1 MNITRKNID
10 DLNAIITIEIVKSDY
25 SDQLEKEM
33 WQYRKTA
40 ALPGFRKGS
49 APVSVIEKKYRKPA
63 LLEAINKQVQA
74 ALNKYLQ
81 ENKMNIL
88 GNPIPKADET
98 IDWDGDDFTFE
109 FEIGLT
115 PQFDINLDAAQNVV
129 KYKVIAND
137 ELLDEQVAR
146 IQKQYGKQVSQG
158 EVAAD
163 TDVTITFKNE
173 EKDIEHTATIALD
186 EFKDQKTIDVLLG
199 KKVEDV
205 VTLNTKD
212 LFKDDH
218 KLMEYLGVGHDDVH
232 NLAIDVTATIDE
244 INISEPADLNKDLF
258 DKLFGEGKIA
268 SVDELKEKIK
278 EDAER
283 QFAQQADQKFLSD
296 VSEALI
302 SDTKFDLPESFLKRW
317 IMTAGETPLT
327 AEQAEVEYAKSEKGL
342 RYQLIEGRLMQQNN
356 IQVSFEDLKGY
367 AAAIIRQQ
375 MAQFGQTDPTDAE
388 VEGIVARVL
397 GNQEEVK
404 RLSAQVMSEK
414 MLALFKGKNSEEKE
428 ITYDSFVKEMYGE

>member
-1 MNITRKNID
+1 MNITKKNID

-25 SDQLEKEM
+25 SEQLEKEM

-115 PQFDINLDAAQNVV
+115 PQFEINLDAAQNVV

-146 IQKQYGKQVSQG
+146 IQKQYGNVISQG
-158 EVAAD
+158 EVTNE
-163 TDVTITFKNE
+163 TDVTFTFKNE
-173 EKDIEHTATIALD
+173 EKEIEHTATIALD
-186 EFKDQKTIDVLLG
+186 EFKNKETADSLLG

-218 KLMEYLGVGHDDVH
+218 KLMEYLGVSHDDVH

-244 INISEPADLNKDLF
+244 INISDPAELNQELF

-278 EDAER
+278 EDAEK

-296 VSEALI
+296 VTEALI
-302 SDTKFDLPESFLKRW
+302 ETTKFDLPNAFLKRW

-327 AEQAEVEYAKSEKGL
+327 AEQAEVEFAKSEKGL
-342 RYQLIEGRLMQQNN
+342 RYQLIEGRIVQQNN
-356 IQVSFEDLKGY
+356 LQVSFEDLKGY
-367 AAAIIRQQ
+367 AATIIRQQ

-388 VEGIVARVL
+388 VEGVVARVL
-397 GNQEEVK
+397 GNQDEVR

>member
-244 INISEPADLNKDLF
+244 INISEPADLNQDLF

>member
-10 DLNAIITIEIVKSDY
+10 DLNAVITIEIVKSDY
-25 SDQLEKEM
+25 ADQLEKEM

-63 LLEAINKQVQA
+63 LLEAINKQVQVS
-74 ALNKYLQ
+74 LNKYLQ

-88 GNPIPKADET
+88 GNPIPKANET

-115 PQFDINLDAAQNVV
+115 PQFDINLDAAKNVV

-137 ELLDEQVAR
+137 ELLEEQVAR

-173 EKDIEHTATIALD
+173 EKEIEHTATIALD
-186 EFKDQKTIDVLLG
+186 EFKDQKTVDALLG

-244 INISEPADLNKDLF
+244 INISEPAELDQDLF

-268 SVDELKEKIK
+268 TVAELKEKIK

-296 VSEALI
+296 VTEALI
-302 SDTKFDLPESFLKRW
+302 AETKFDLPEAFLKRW
-317 IMTAGETPLT
+317 IQTAGETPLN

-342 RYQLIEGRLMQQNN
+342 RYQLIEGRIVQQNN

-388 VEGIVARVL
+388 VEGVVARVL
-397 GNQEEVK
+397 GNQEEVR

>member
-1 MNITRKNID
+1 MNITKNNID
-10 DLNAIITIEIVKSDY
+10 DLNAVITIEIVKSDY
-25 SDQLEKEM
+25 SEQLDKEM

-63 LLEAINKQVQA
+63 LLEAINKLVQGS
-74 ALNKYLQ
+74 LNKYLQ

-88 GNPIPKADET
+88 GNPIPKANET
-98 IDWDGDDFTFE
+98 IDWDGDNFTFE

-115 PQFDINLDAAQNVV
+115 PQFEIDLDATKNVV

-146 IQKQYGKQVSQG
+146 IQKQYGNVVSQG
-158 EVAAD
+158 EVTNE
-163 TDVTITFKNE
+163 TDVTFTFINE
-173 EKDIEHTATIALD
+173 EKEIEHTATIALD
-186 EFKDQKTIDVLLG
+186 EFKNKETADSLLG

-205 VTLNTKD
+205 ITLNTKD

-218 KLMEYLGVGHDDVH
+218 KLMEYLGVSHDDVH
-232 NLAIDVTATIDE
+232 NLAVDVTATIDE
-244 INISEPADLNKDLF
+244 INISEPAELDQELF

-268 SVDELKEKIK
+268 TVDELKEKIK
-278 EDAER
+278 EDAEK

-296 VSEALI
+296 VTQSLI
-302 SDTKFDLPESFLKRW
+302 ETTKFDLPEAFLKRW

-342 RYQLIEGRLMQQNN
+342 RFQLIEGRIIQQNN

-367 AAAIIRQQ
+367 AAVIIRQQ

-414 MLALFKGKNSEEKE
+414 MLALFKGKNSEVKE

>member
-1 MNITRKNID
+1 MNITKKNID
-10 DLNAIITIEIVKSDY
+10 DLNAVITIEIVKSDY
-25 SDQLEKEM
+25 ADQLEKEM

-63 LLEAINKQVQA
+63 LLEAINKQVQG

-88 GNPIPKADET
+88 GNPIPKANET

-115 PQFDINLDAAQNVV
+115 PQFDINLEAAQNVV

-146 IQKQYGKQVSQG
+146 IQKQYGNMISQG
-158 EVAAD
+158 EVTPE
-163 TDVTITFKNE
+163 TDVTFTFKNE
-173 EKDIEHTATIALD
+173 ENEIENTATIALE
-186 EFKDQKTIDVLLG
+186 EFKSKETADSLLG

-218 KLMEYLGVGHDDVH
+218 KLMEYLGVSHDDVH

-244 INISEPADLNKDLF
+244 INISDPAELNQELF
-258 DKLFGEGKIA
+258 DKLFGEGKVA
-268 SVDELKEKIK
+268 SVEELKEKIK

-296 VSEALI
+296 VTEALI
-302 SDTKFDLPESFLKRW
+302 ESTKFDLPNAFLKRW

-327 AEQAEVEYAKSEKGL
+327 AEQAEVEFAKSEKGL
-342 RYQLIEGRLMQQNN
+342 RYQLIEGRIVQQNN
-356 IQVSFEDLKGY
+356 LQVSFEDLKKY
-367 AAAIIRQQ
+367 AATIIRQQ

-388 VEGIVARVL
+388 VEGVVARVL
-397 GNQEEVK
+397 GNQDEVR

>member
-10 DLNAIITIEIVKSDY
+10 DLNAVITIEIVKSDY
-25 SDQLEKEM
+25 ADQLEKEM

-63 LLEAINKQVQA
+63 LLEAINKQVQVS
-74 ALNKYLQ
+74 LNKYLQ

-88 GNPIPKADET
+88 GNPIPKANET

-115 PQFDINLDAAQNVV
+115 PQFDINLDAAKNVV

-137 ELLDEQVAR
+137 ELLEEQVAR

-173 EKDIEHTATIALD
+173 EKEIEHTATIALD
-186 EFKDQKTIDVLLG
+186 EFKDQKTIDALLG

-244 INISEPADLNKDLF
+244 INISEPAELDQDLF

-268 SVDELKEKIK
+268 TVAELKEKIK

-296 VSEALI
+296 VTEALI
-302 SDTKFDLPESFLKRW
+302 AETKFDLPEAFLKRW
-317 IMTAGETPLT
+317 IQTAGETPLN

-342 RYQLIEGRLMQQNN
+342 RYQLIEGRIVQQNN

-388 VEGIVARVL
+388 VEGVVARVL
-397 GNQEEVK
+397 GNQEEVR

>member
-1 MNITRKNID
+1 MNITKKNID
-10 DLNAIITIEIVKSDY
+10 DLNAVITIEIVKSDY
-25 SDQLEKEM
+25 SEQLEKEM

-63 LLEAINKQVQA
+63 LLEAINKQVQG

-88 GNPIPKADET
+88 GNPIPKANES

-115 PQFDINLDAAQNVV
+115 PQFEINLDAAQNVV

-146 IQKQYGKQVSQG
+146 IQKQYGNVISQG
-158 EVAAD
+158 EVTND
-163 TDVTITFKNE
+163 TDVTFTFKNE
-173 EKDIEHTATIALD
+173 EKEIEHTATIALD
-186 EFKDQKTIDVLLG
+186 EFKNKETADSLLG

-218 KLMEYLGVGHDDVH
+218 KLMEYLGVSHDDVH

-244 INISEPADLNKDLF
+244 INISDPAELNQELF

-278 EDAER
+278 EDAEK

-296 VSEALI
+296 VTEALI
-302 SDTKFDLPESFLKRW
+302 ETTKFDLPNAFLKRW

-327 AEQAEVEYAKSEKGL
+327 AEQAEVEFAKSEKGL
-342 RYQLIEGRLMQQNN
+342 RYQLIEGRIVQQNN
-356 IQVSFEDLKGY
+356 LQVSFEDLKGY
-367 AAAIIRQQ
+367 AATIIRQQ

-388 VEGIVARVL
+388 VEGVVARVL
-397 GNQEEVK
+397 GNQDEVR

>member
-1 MNITRKNID
+1 MNITKKNID
-10 DLNAIITIEIVKSDY
+10 DLNAVITIEIVKSDY
-25 SDQLEKEM
+25 SEQLEKEM

-88 GNPIPKADET
+88 GNPIPKANEN

-115 PQFDINLDAAQNVV
+115 PQFEINLDAAQNVV

-146 IQKQYGKQVSQG
+146 IQKQYGNVISQG
-158 EVAAD
+158 EVTNE
-163 TDVTITFKNE
+163 TDVTFTFKNE
-173 EKDIEHTATIALD
+173 EKEIEHTATIALD
-186 EFKDQKTIDVLLG
+186 EFKNKETADSLLG

-218 KLMEYLGVGHDDVH
+218 KLMEYLGVSHDDVH

-244 INISEPADLNKDLF
+244 INISDPAELNQELF

-278 EDAER
+278 EDAEK

-296 VSEALI
+296 VTEALI
-302 SDTKFDLPESFLKRW
+302 ETTKFDLPNAFLKRW

-327 AEQAEVEYAKSEKGL
+327 AEQAEVEFAKSEKGL
-342 RYQLIEGRLMQQNN
+342 RYQLIEGRIVQQNN
-356 IQVSFEDLKGY
+356 LQVSFEDLKGY
-367 AAAIIRQQ
+367 AATIIRQQ

-388 VEGIVARVL
+388 VEGVVARVL
-397 GNQEEVK
+397 GNQDEVR

>member
-115 PQFDINLDAAQNVV
+115 PQLDINLDAAQNVV

-186 EFKDQKTIDVLLG
+186 EFKDQKTIDALLG

-244 INISEPADLNKDLF
+244 INISEPADLNQDLF

>member
-173 EKDIEHTATIALD
+173 EKEIEHTATIALD
-186 EFKDQKTIDVLLG
+186 EFKDQKTIDALLG

-244 INISEPADLNKDLF
+244 INISEPADLNQDLF

>member
-10 DLNAIITIEIVKSDY
+10 DLNAVITIEIVKSDY
-25 SDQLEKEM
+25 ADQLEKEM

-88 GNPIPKADET
+88 GNPIPKANET

-115 PQFDINLDAAQNVV
+115 PQFEINLDAAQKVV

-146 IQKQYGKQVSQG
+146 IQKQYGKLISQG
-158 EVAAD
+158 EVSAD
-163 TDVTITFKNE
+163 TDVTLTFKNE
-173 EKDIEHTATIALD
+173 EKEIEHTATIALD
-186 EFKDQKTIDVLLG
+186 EFKSKETADSLLG

-244 INISEPADLNKDLF
+244 INSSEPAELNQDLF

-302 SDTKFDLPESFLKRW
+302 TETKFDLPESFLKRW

>member
-1 MNITRKNID
+1 MNITKKNID

-25 SDQLEKEM
+25 SEQLEKEM

-115 PQFDINLDAAQNVV
+115 PQFEINLDAAQNVV
-129 KYKVIAND
+129 KYKVSAND
-137 ELLDEQVAR
+137 EVLDEQVAR
-146 IQKQYGKQVSQG
+146 IQKQYGNVISQG
-158 EVAAD
+158 EVTNE
-163 TDVTITFKNE
+163 TDVTFTFKNE
-173 EKDIEHTATIALD
+173 EKEIEHTATIALD
-186 EFKDQKTIDVLLG
+186 EFKNKETADSLLG

-218 KLMEYLGVGHDDVH
+218 KLMEYLGVSHDDVH

-244 INISEPADLNKDLF
+244 INISDPAELNQELF

-278 EDAER
+278 EDAEK

-296 VSEALI
+296 VTEALI
-302 SDTKFDLPESFLKRW
+302 ETTKFDLPNAFLKRW

-327 AEQAEVEYAKSEKGL
+327 AEQAEVEFAKSEKGL
-342 RYQLIEGRLMQQNN
+342 RYQLIEGRIVQQNN
-356 IQVSFEDLKGY
+356 LQVSFEDLKGY
-367 AAAIIRQQ
+367 AATIIRQQ

-388 VEGIVARVL
+388 VEGVVARVL
-397 GNQEEVK
+397 GNQDEVR

>member
-1 MNITRKNID
+1 MNITKKNID

-25 SDQLEKEM
+25 SEQLEKEM

-88 GNPIPKADET
+88 GNPIPKANEN

-115 PQFDINLDAAQNVV
+115 PQFEINLDAAQNVV

-146 IQKQYGKQVSQG
+146 IQKQYGNVISQG
-158 EVAAD
+158 EVTNE
-163 TDVTITFKNE
+163 TDVTFTFKNE
-173 EKDIEHTATIALD
+173 EKEIEHTATIALD
-186 EFKDQKTIDVLLG
+186 EFKNKETADSLLG

-218 KLMEYLGVGHDDVH
+218 KLMEYLGVSHDDVH

-244 INISEPADLNKDLF
+244 INISDPAELNQELF

-278 EDAER
+278 EDAEK

-296 VSEALI
+296 VTEALI
-302 SDTKFDLPESFLKRW
+302 ETTKFDLPNAFLKRW

-327 AEQAEVEYAKSEKGL
+327 AEQAEVEFAKSEKGL
-342 RYQLIEGRLMQQNN
+342 RYQLIEGRIVQQNN
-356 IQVSFEDLKGY
+356 LQVSFEDLKGY
-367 AAAIIRQQ
+367 AATIIRQQ

-388 VEGIVARVL
+388 VEGVVARVL
-397 GNQEEVK
+397 GNQDEVR

>member
-1 MNITRKNID
+1 MNITKKNID

-25 SDQLEKEM
+25 SEQLEKEM

-115 PQFDINLDAAQNVV
+115 PQFEINLDAAQNVV
-129 KYKVIAND
+129 KYKVSAND
-137 ELLDEQVAR
+137 EVLDEQVAR
-146 IQKQYGKQVSQG
+146 IQKQYGNVISQG
-158 EVAAD
+158 EVTNE
-163 TDVTITFKNE
+163 TDVTFTFKNE
-173 EKDIEHTATIALD
+173 EKEIEHTATIALD
-186 EFKDQKTIDVLLG
+186 EFKNKETADSLLG

-218 KLMEYLGVGHDDVH
+218 KLMEYLGVSHDDVH

-244 INISEPADLNKDLF
+244 INISDPAELNQELF

-278 EDAER
+278 EDAEK

-296 VSEALI
+296 VAEALI
-302 SDTKFDLPESFLKRW
+302 ETTKFDLPNAFLKRW

-327 AEQAEVEYAKSEKGL
+327 AEQAEVEFAKSEKGL
-342 RYQLIEGRLMQQNN
+342 RYQLIEGRIVQQNN
-356 IQVSFEDLKGY
+356 LQVSFEDLKGY
-367 AAAIIRQQ
+367 AATIIRQQ

-388 VEGIVARVL
+388 VEGVVARVL
-397 GNQEEVK
+397 GNQDEVR

>member
-63 LLEAINKQVQA
+63 LLEAINKQVQV

-244 INISEPADLNKDLF
+244 INISEPADLNQDLF

>member
-1 MNITRKNID
+1 MNITKKNID
-10 DLNAIITIEIVKSDY
+10 DLNAVITIEIVKSDY
-25 SDQLEKEM
+25 ADQLEKEM

-63 LLEAINKQVQA
+63 LLEAINKQVQVS
-74 ALNKYLQ
+74 LNKYLQ

-88 GNPIPKADET
+88 GNPIPKANET

-115 PQFDINLDAAQNVV
+115 PQFDINLDAAKNVV

-137 ELLDEQVAR
+137 ELLEEQVAR

-173 EKDIEHTATIALD
+173 EKEIEHTATIALD
-186 EFKDQKTIDVLLG
+186 EFKDQKTVDALLG

-244 INISEPADLNKDLF
+244 INISEPAELDQDLF

-268 SVDELKEKIK
+268 TVAELKEKIK

-296 VSEALI
+296 VTEALI
-302 SDTKFDLPESFLKRW
+302 AETKFDLPEAFLKRW
-317 IMTAGETPLT
+317 IQTAGETPLN

-342 RYQLIEGRLMQQNN
+342 RYQLIEGRIVQQNN

-388 VEGIVARVL
+388 VEGVVARVL
-397 GNQEEVK
+397 GNQEEVR

>member
-1 MNITRKNID
+1 MNITKKNID
-10 DLNAIITIEIVKSDY
+10 DLNAVITIEIVKSDY
-25 SDQLEKEM
+25 SEQLEKEM

-63 LLEAINKQVQA
+63 LLEAINKQVQG

-88 GNPIPKADET
+88 GNPIPKANES

-115 PQFDINLDAAQNVV
+115 PQFEINLDAAQNVV

-146 IQKQYGKQVSQG
+146 IQKQYGNVISQG
-158 EVAAD
+158 EVTND
-163 TDVTITFKNE
+163 TDVTFTFKNE
-173 EKDIEHTATIALD
+173 EKEIEHTATIALD
-186 EFKDQKTIDVLLG
+186 EFKNKETADSLLG

-218 KLMEYLGVGHDDVH
+218 KLMEYLGVSHDDVH

-244 INISEPADLNKDLF
+244 INISDPAELNQELF

-278 EDAER
+278 EDAEK

-296 VSEALI
+296 VTEALI
-302 SDTKFDLPESFLKRW
+302 ETTKFDLPNAFLKRW

-327 AEQAEVEYAKSEKGL
+327 AEQAEVEFAKSEKGL
-342 RYQLIEGRLMQQNN
+342 RYQLIEGRIVQQNN
-356 IQVSFEDLKGY
+356 LQVSFEDLKGY
-367 AAAIIRQQ
+367 AATIIRQQ

-388 VEGIVARVL
+388 VEGVVARVL
-397 GNQEEVK
+397 GNQEEVR

>member
-10 DLNAIITIEIVKSDY
+10 DLNAVITIEIVKSDY

-244 INISEPADLNKDLF
+244 INISEPADLNQDLF

>member
-10 DLNAIITIEIVKSDY
+10 DLNAVITIEIVKSDY

-173 EKDIEHTATIALD
+173 EKEIEYTATIALD
-186 EFKDQKTIDVLLG
+186 EFKDQKTIDALLG

-244 INISEPADLNKDLF
+244 INISEPADLNQDLF

>member
-1 MNITRKNID
+1 MNITKKNID
-10 DLNAIITIEIVKSDY
+10 DLNAVITIEIVKSDY
-25 SDQLEKEM
+25 SEQLEKEM

-63 LLEAINKQVQA
+63 LLEAINKLVQA
-74 ALNKYLQ
+74 SLNKYLQ

-115 PQFDINLDAAQNVV
+115 PQFEINLDAAQNVV
-129 KYKVIAND
+129 KYKVVAND

-146 IQKQYGKQVSQG
+146 IQKQYGKLISQG
-158 EVAAD
+158 EVTAD

-173 EKDIEHTATIALD
+173 EKEIENTATIALD
-186 EFKDQKTIDVLLG
+186 EFKNKETADSLLG

-218 KLMEYLGVGHDDVH
+218 KLMEYLGVSHDDVH

-244 INISEPADLNKDLF
+244 INISDPAELDQELF

-278 EDAER
+278 EDAEK

-296 VSEALI
+296 VTEALI
-302 SDTKFDLPESFLKRW
+302 ETTKFDLPNAFLKRW

-327 AEQAEVEYAKSEKGL
+327 AEQAEVEFAKSEKGL
-342 RYQLIEGRLMQQNN
+342 RYQLIEGRIVQQNN
-356 IQVSFEDLKGY
+356 LQVSFEDLKGY
-367 AAAIIRQQ
+367 AGAVIRQQ
-375 MAQFGQTDPTDAE
+375 MAQFGQTDSTDAE
-388 VEGIVARVL
+388 VEGVVARVL
-397 GNQEEVK
+397 GNQEEVR

-428 ITYDSFVKEMYGE
+428 ISYDSFVKEMYGE